1 LISKL
6 GRRGTNHCFFLK
18 IKNINIIIYMLKLT
32 PYGFFGGLGTFLGL
46 SLLKEK
52 TFSIFFALILT
63 MLLQPLLCTKCLG
76 NFSLS
81 AFIGIFPLM
90 LLLLILDCDL
100 LKSCIIVLSL
110 MFAVGRIG
118 CFFAGCCT
126 GKPCN
131 PSFPFTLHYKKGSVL
146 VDKYYKK
153 NMSVYPT
160 ILLEIFLQFILFYL
174 VWTSDY
180 GLIIFGIGNAI
191 LLYLTGMW
199 RDQSRPNSWPSIFG
213 LVLFSILSYLK
224 CGKSKAKCCLKF
236 NPDILSLIVAIIV
249 SIFLSNDIFFK

>member
-1 LISKL
+1 M
-6 GRRGTNHCFFLK
+6 LK
-18 IKNINIIIYMLKLT
+18 IT
-32 PYGFFGGLGTFLGL
+32 PYGFMGGLGTFLGL

-52 TFSIFFALILT
+52 TINMFIALILT
-63 MLLQPLLCTKCLG
+63 MLLQPLVCSKCLG

-90 LLLLILDCDL
+90 LLLFVLDCDL
-100 LKSCIIVLSL
+100 LKNCIIVLSL

-131 PSFPFTLHYKKGSVL
+131 PLFPFAINYKKGSVL

-153 NMSVYPT
+153 NTCVYPT
-160 ILLEIFLQFILFYL
+160 ILLEILLQFILTYL
-174 VWTSDY
+174 VWAFDY
-180 GLIIFGIGNAI
+180 GLSIFGIGNAI

-199 RDQSRPNSWPSIFG
+199 RDRSRANSWPSIFG
-213 LVLFSILSYLK
+213 LILFSILSYLK
-224 CGKSKAKCCLKF
+224 CGKGQAKYDLKF
-236 NPDILSLIVAIIV
+236 SPDIISLVVAIIV

>member
-1 LISKL
+1 M
-6 GRRGTNHCFFLK
+6 LK
-18 IKNINIIIYMLKLT
+18 IT
-32 PYGFFGGLGTFLGL
+32 PYGFMGGLGTFLGL

-52 TFSIFFALILT
+52 TINMFIALILT
-63 MLLQPLLCTKCLG
+63 MLLQPLVCSKCLG

-90 LLLLILDCDL
+90 LLLFVLDCDL
-100 LKSCIIVLSL
+100 LKNCIIVLSL
-110 MFAVGRIG
+110 MFAIGRIG

-131 PSFPFTLHYKKGSVL
+131 PLFPFAINYKKGSVL

-153 NMSVYPT
+153 NTCVYPT
-160 ILLEIFLQFILFYL
+160 ILLEIILQFILSYL
-174 VWTSDY
+174 VWAFDY
-180 GLIIFGIGNAI
+180 GLSIFGIGNAI

-199 RDQSRPNSWPSIFG
+199 RDRSRANSRPSIFG
-213 LVLFSILSYLK
+213 LILFSILSYLK
-224 CGKSKAKCCLKF
+224 CGKGQAKYDLKF
-236 NPDILSLIVAIIV
+236 SPDIISLVVAIIV

>member
-1 LISKL
+1 M
-6 GRRGTNHCFFLK
+6 LK
-18 IKNINIIIYMLKLT
+18 IT
-32 PYGFFGGLGTFLGL
+32 PYGFMGGLGSFLGL

-52 TFSIFFALILT
+52 TVNMFIALILT
-63 MLLQPLLCTKCLG
+63 MLLQPLLCSKCLG

-90 LLLLILDCDL
+90 LLLFIVDCDL
-100 LKSCIIVLSL
+100 LKNCIIVLSL

-131 PSFPFTLHYKKGSVL
+131 PLFPFAINYKKGSVV

-153 NMSVYPT
+153 NTCVYPT
-160 ILLEIFLQFILFYL
+160 ILLEIILQFILSYF
-174 VWTSDY
+174 VWAFDY
-180 GLIIFGIGNAI
+180 GLSIFGIGNAI
-191 LLYLTGMW
+191 LLYLTGIW
-199 RDQSRPNSWPSIFG
+199 RDQCRPNSWRSICG
-213 LVLFSILSYLK
+213 LILFSILSYMK
-224 CGKSKAKCCLKF
+224 CGKGKTKPDLKF
-236 NPDILSLIVAIIV
+236 NPDLISFIVSIIV

>member
-1 LISKL
+1 M
-6 GRRGTNHCFFLK
+6 LK
-18 IKNINIIIYMLKLT
+18 IT
-32 PYGFFGGLGTFLGL
+32 PYGFLGGLGTFLGL

-52 TFSIFFALILT
+52 TFTIFFALILT

-90 LLLLILDCDL
+90 LLLFILDCDV

-110 MFAVGRIG
+110 MFAIGRIG

-131 PSFPFTLHYKKGSVL
+131 PSFPFALNYKKGSVL

-160 ILLEIFLQFILFYL
+160 IFLEIISQFILFYF
-174 VWTSDY
+174 VWAFEY

-191 LLYLTGMW
+191 LLYLTGIW
-199 RDQSRPNSWPSIFG
+199 RDQSRPNSWPSIIG
-213 LVLFSILSYLK
+213 LLLFSILSYIK
-224 CGKSKAKCCLKF
+224 CGKSKVKYDLKF
-236 NPDILSLIVAIIV
+236 NPDIISLIIGIIV
-249 SIFLSNDIFFK
+249 TIFLSNDIFF